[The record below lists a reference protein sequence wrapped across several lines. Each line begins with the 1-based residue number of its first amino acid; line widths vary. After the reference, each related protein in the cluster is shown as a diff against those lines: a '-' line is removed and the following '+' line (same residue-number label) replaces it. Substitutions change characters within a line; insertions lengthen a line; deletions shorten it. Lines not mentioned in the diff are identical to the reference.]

1 MSAPDPAGRRAAL
14 RQTLGPLG
22 IWSPSPGPAGPA
34 GDERRAFAATVERQG
49 FPSLWIGGGQ
59 AAPDAFEQL
68 EPLLE
73 GSARLVVGTGIA
85 NIWAREPAG
94 MRDRANALADRF
106 PGRFILGLGVSH
118 AAVLVRRH
126 TAPG

>member
-14 RQTLGPLG
+14 RQNLGPLG

-49 FPSLWIGGGQ
+49 FPSLWIGGGH
-59 AAPDAFEQL
+59 AEPDPFEQL

-73 GSARLVVGTGIA
+73 GSARLVVGTGPA
-85 NIWAREPAG
+85 MVAERVRQHLSAGADHVVLQPLDARGGFSFGGIRPLAEAVAG
-94 MRDRANALADRF
+94 
-106 PGRFILGLGVSH
+106 V
-118 AAVLVRRH
+118 
-126 TAPG
+126 